1 MKVNQVAHIWPK
13 LSPVRSPLVGKRWS
27 INSITRIFNSSAN
40 MTGMSSIRSWTALTF
55 VGILPTYLNFYNRER
70 FERTVRNE
78 FGKLI
83 WALPS
88 FWRKMRDG
96 LRIRASPL
104 LITVLT
110 SASLRSS
117 QDYYSQQVKFRPSVP
132 GSLQCFQAVDAPL
145 GSSVTPFVR
154 QRGNHR
160 RAVTLDS
167 RRQALHFRNPAL

>member
-27 INSITRIFNSSAN
+27 INSITRTFNSSAN

-70 FERTVRNE
+70 FER
-78 FGKLI
+78 
-83 WALPS
+83 
-88 FWRKMRDG
+88 
-96 LRIRASPL
+96 
-104 LITVLT
+104 
-110 SASLRSS
+110 
-117 QDYYSQQVKFRPSVP
+117 
-132 GSLQCFQAVDAPL
+132 
-145 GSSVTPFVR
+145 

-160 RAVTLDS
+160 RAVALDS